1 MVARKVAQVGQ
12 YSITVVVDE
21 PIEDAVTM
29 LDGNGAEVCRGP
41 FVLPM
46 VRAAERL
53 VEMEATA

>member
-1 MVARKVAQVGQ
+1 MVAKKVAQVGQ
-12 YSITVVVDE
+12 YSITVAE
-21 PIEDAVTM
+21 GAGEEAVTM
-29 LDGNGAEVCRGP
+29 LDGNGTEVCRGP

>member
-1 MVARKVAQVGQ
+1 MVAKRVAQIGQ
-12 YSITVVVDE
+12 YAITVS
-21 PIEDAVTM
+21 EDGGEEAVTM